1 MEGYLKKYINM
12 IIRWK
17 PRYFILKEG
26 KLTYADSKGET
37 PKGTII
43 LKNSEILLT
52 PEDPLKIIINSE
64 NKTLQVRCNS
74 IGDKIKWINALRQS
88 KEFSNTNKIDSIKSS
103 TTNFSTYFFYKIVLF
118 MMKVIRNCS
127 YR

>member
-1 MEGYLKKYINM
+1 M

-17 PRYFILKEG
+17 PRYFILNEG

-37 PKGTII
+37 PKGTVI

-52 PEDPLKIIINSE
+52 PEDPLKIVIHSE

-88 KEFSNTNKIDSIKSS
+88 KEFSTKNKIDSLKSS
-103 TTNFSTYFFYKIVLF
+103 TTNCSNYFFFFLKYYYL
-118 MMKVIRNCS
+118 
-127 YR
+127 